1 MPVAQ
6 YLCTQTRGAVSQEVS
21 QEVSQ
26 QPLERFS
33 TAHTT
38 NCQAAVLFEL
48 ATETQRNLQLKGDL
62 GLKVLKQLVILE
74 DVAVVGEAHAIRG
87 NAGAGLDFLLELR
100 HGALLGHGH

>member
-48 ATETQRNLQLKGDL
+48 AAETQRNLQLKGDL
-62 GLKVLKQLVILE
+62 GLKVLEQLVILE
-74 DVAVVGEAHAIRG
+74 DVAVVGEAYAIRG

>member
-1 MPVAQ
+1 MCIRDSARTHDKC
-6 YLCTQTRGAVSQEVS
+6 L
-21 QEVSQ
+21 
-26 QPLERFS
+26 
-33 TAHTT
+33 
-38 NCQAAVLFEL
+38 AAVLFEL
-48 ATETQRNLQLKGDL
+48 AAETQRNLQLKGDL